1 MRFVTSIAG
10 AVLCASFAV
19 HAQDTQTTTK
29 TKTSAEDGK
38 IQQVTYTGCVAAGT
52 ETKTFVLN
60 KVVPVTTTKTT
71 EVAGTGGTIST
82 TSTSYILVPGEKVEL
97 QTHVGH
103 KVEVTG
109 MLIPAGD
116 WKTETKTKI
125 EREGEKDTN
134 TKVTTKGDS
143 DQPHFRV
150 ISVKQLSEPCM

>member
-1 MRFVTSIAG
+1 MKFVSSFAG
-10 AVLCASFAV
+10 ALLCATIAV
-19 HAQDTQTTTK
+19 HAQDTKTTTK

-38 IQQVTYTGCVAAGT
+38 IQQVTYSGCVQTGP
-52 ETKTFVLN
+52 ETRTFVLD

-97 QTHVGH
+97 QTYVGR

-109 MLIPAGD
+109 MVIPAGD
-116 WKTETKTKI
+116 WKTETKTKV
-125 EREGEKDTN
+125 ENEGAKDTK

-150 ISVKQLSEPCM
+150 ISVKQLNEPCM

>member
-1 MRFVTSIAG
+1 MRFVTSFAG
-10 AVLCASFAV
+10 ALLCASIAV
-19 HAQDTQTTTK
+19 YAQDTKTTTK
-29 TKTSAEDGK
+29 TKTSADDGK
-38 IQQVTYTGCVAAGT
+38 AQQVTYTGCVQSGT
-52 ETKTFVLN
+52 ETRTFVLD

-71 EVAGTGGTIST
+71 EVAGTGGTVST

-109 MLIPAGD
+109 MLIPAGE

-125 EREGEKDTN
+125 EREGAKDTN

-150 ISVKQLSEPCM
+150 LSVKPLNEPCM